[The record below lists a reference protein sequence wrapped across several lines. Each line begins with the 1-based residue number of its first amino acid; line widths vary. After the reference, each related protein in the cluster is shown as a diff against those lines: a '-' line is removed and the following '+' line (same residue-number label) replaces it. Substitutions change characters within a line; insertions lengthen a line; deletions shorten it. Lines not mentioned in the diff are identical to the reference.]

1 MMTEPLRDTLLAMG
15 GTVDFSG
22 MALPHAPCAGKP
34 CSYAGAVAAH
44 GRALR
49 HYLRLVGR
57 YNLTG
62 QRHLTTALHLAI
74 LELEIATRALL
85 ATPVPEHRPRTKRP
99 RTYQRQGIR
108 DRIDTEKRT
117 QKIQD
122 YRYNGLIYEIKTA

>member
-1 MMTEPLRDTLLAMG
+1 MAEPLRDTLLAMG

-49 HYLRLVGR
+49 HYLHVVGR
-57 YNLTG
+57 YNITG

-85 ATPVPEHRPRTKRP
+85 ATPVTQKQPRRKKPKRVETDKV
-99 RTYQRQGIR
+99 RYQRSANAKYHPMYHR
-108 DRIDTEKRT
+108 
-117 QKIQD
+117 
-122 YRYNGLIYEIKTA
+122 NLSLYEVKSA